1 MNGNKYPYLISSSGR
16 LCIVE
21 YNHCFYIFPSE
32 LISTSHNMELRL
44 IVPLQTI
51 PSLSTRAEITS
62 INLEGRQW
70 RVTDPFDISDKTVIP
85 KFTCISYLW
94 GEGRCEHAFD
104 SSRQM
109 SDRTLPV
116 LAMVIRNSPNTSA
129 FWIDTFCVP
138 AKQPLRSATLR
149 SMGFIYNLA
158 ADVFVALSVST
169 FNVIDQWRN
178 KPAETSL
185 SNIERQLQVLEDD
198 QWVSSV
204 WTYQEI
210 MNSKI
215 VHFVASEPA
224 AGPGLIDGI
233 DLFNQLGQTFQRY
246 KEGRGL
252 NDFEIWSNFPAADA
266 LQQLVADWYMSSY
279 LGVSALRVMSNLD
292 RRSSNMPKNYFYS
305 MLGVFTQQPSWLERD
320 STVAELSESLMSL
333 CEQKNDYSFL
343 YSSTPRD
350 GRIGKRWRPKPDFLH
365 AVLAW
370 HVHGNAQKGYYT
382 SEGFWLGSMMK
393 LDISDEV
400 DFASK
405 EFIVKG
411 LHLSTPISSPSNVI
425 ASDAFR
431 RLEQIGFTG
440 SNQYVVSA
448 QGLFFPQNQ
457 LDLDRS
463 LTVLVSASL
472 RWTFG
477 APGIAKNF
485 KEGIELF
492 TPGVFVGIHTEGM
505 SSPVLLD
512 STAGVSKL

>member
-1 MNGNKYPYLISSSGR
+1 
-16 LCIVE
+16 
-21 YNHCFYIFPSE
+21 
-32 LISTSHNMELRL
+32 MELCL
-44 IVPLQTI
+44 VVPLQSI
-51 PSLSTRAEITS
+51 PSLPTRAEITS

-70 RVTDPFDISDKTVIP
+70 CVTDPLDIADKTAIP
-85 KFTCISYLW
+85 KYTCISYLW

-116 LAMVIRNSPNTSA
+116 LATVIRNSPDTSA

-138 AKQPLRSATLR
+138 AKEPQRSATLR

-158 ADVFVALSVST
+158 TDLFVALSVPT
-169 FNVIDQWRN
+169 FTVIDQWRN
-178 KPAETSL
+178 KLVETNL
-185 SNIERQLQVLEDD
+185 SKIERQLRVLDEDR
-198 QWVSSV
+198 WVSSV

-215 VHFVASEPA
+215 VHFVTIQPA
-224 AGPGLIDGI
+224 AGPAMIDGM
-233 DLFNQLGQTFQRY
+233 DLFDRLGQTFQRY
-246 KEGRGL
+246 KKGLGL
-252 NDFEIWSNFPAADA
+252 NNFELRIRFPAADA
-266 LQQLVADWYMSSY
+266 LDQLVADWFTSSY
-279 LGVSALRVMSNLD
+279 LEVSALQIMSSLD
-292 RRSSNMPKNYFYS
+292 RRSSIMPKNYFYS
-305 MLGVFTQQPSWLERD
+305 ILGVLTQQPSWLEQD

-350 GRIGKRWRPKPDFLH
+350 GRAGKRWRPKPDFLH

-370 HVHGNAQKGYYT
+370 HLHGSAQEGYYT
-382 SEGFWLGSMMK
+382 SEGFWLCSMMK
-393 LDISDEV
+393 LNISDEL
-400 DFASK
+400 DFAAK

-411 LHLSTPISSPSNVI
+411 LHLSTPISSPSHVV

-440 SNQYVVSA
+440 SSQHVVST

-457 LDLDRS
+457 LDLDQGSGS
-463 LTVLVSASL
+463 LIVLVSASL

-477 APGIAKNF
+477 APSVAKSF

-505 SSPVLLD
+505 SSSVLLD

>member
-1 MNGNKYPYLISSSGR
+1 
-16 LCIVE
+16 
-21 YNHCFYIFPSE
+21 
-32 LISTSHNMELRL
+32 MELRL
-44 IVPLQTI
+44 IVPLQNV
-51 PSLSTRAEITS
+51 PSLPTRAKITS

-70 RVTDPFDISDKTVIP
+70 CVTDPLDISDKTAIP
-85 KFTCISYLW
+85 KYTCISYLW

-104 SSRQM
+104 SSREM

-116 LAMVIRNSPNTSA
+116 LATVIRNSPDTSA

-138 AKQPLRSATLR
+138 AKQPQRSATLR

-158 ADVFVALSVST
+158 AGVFVALSVPT

-178 KPAETSL
+178 KLAETSL
-185 SNIERQLQVLEDD
+185 SNIERQLRVLEEER
-198 QWVSSV
+198 WVSSV

-215 VHFVASEPA
+215 VHFVSSDPA
-224 AGPGLIDGI
+224 AGPALIDGI
-233 DLFNQLGQTFQRY
+233 DLPNQLGQAFQRY
-246 KEGRGL
+246 QKGQGL
-252 NDFEIWSNFPAADA
+252 NVFELRSRFPAADA
-266 LQQLVADWYMSSY
+266 LLDLIADWYTSSY
-279 LGVSALRVMSNLD
+279 LGVSALQVMSNLD
-292 RRSSNMPKNYFYS
+292 RRSSSMPKNYFYS
-305 MLGVFTQQPSWLERD
+305 MLGVFTQQPSWLEQD

-343 YSSTPRD
+343 FSSTPRD
-350 GRIGKRWRPKPDFLH
+350 GRAGKRWRPKPDFLH

-370 HVHGNAQKGYYT
+370 HSYGSAQEGYYT

-393 LDISDEV
+393 LNISDEV
-400 DFASK
+400 DLAAK

-411 LHLSTPISSPSNVI
+411 LQLSTPISSPTHVV
-425 ASDAFR
+425 ASDAFC

-440 SNQYVVSA
+440 SNQHVASV

-457 LDLDRS
+457 LDMDRGS
-463 LTVLVSASL
+463 GSPTVWVSASL
-472 RWTFG
+472 RWAFG
-477 APGIAKNF
+477 APGIAKKI

-492 TPGVFVGIHTEGM
+492 TPGVFVGIHTESM
-505 SSPVLLD
+505 SSSVLLD

>member
-1 MNGNKYPYLISSSGR
+1 
-16 LCIVE
+16 
-21 YNHCFYIFPSE
+21 
-32 LISTSHNMELRL
+32 MELCL
-44 IVPLQTI
+44 VVPLQNV
-51 PSLSTRAEITS
+51 PSLPTRAEVTS

-70 RVTDPFDISDKTVIP
+70 CVTDPLDISDKTAIP
-85 KFTCISYLW
+85 KYTCISYLW

-116 LAMVIRNSPNTSA
+116 LATVIRNSPDTLA

-138 AKQPLRSATLR
+138 AKQPQRSATLR

-158 ADVFVALSVST
+158 ADLFVALSAPT
-169 FNVIDQWRN
+169 FTIIDQWRN
-178 KPAETSL
+178 KLVETSL
-185 SNIERQLQVLEDD
+185 SNIERQLRVLEEDR
-198 QWVSSV
+198 WVSSV

-210 MNSKI
+210 MNSNN
-215 VHFVASEPA
+215 VHFVTSQPA
-224 AGPGLIDGI
+224 AGPALIDGM
-233 DLFNQLGQTFQRY
+233 DLFNRLGQTFQRY
-246 KEGRGL
+246 KEGQGL
-252 NDFEIWSNFPAADA
+252 NDFELRIHFPAADA
-266 LQQLVADWYMSSY
+266 LHQLVADWYTSSY
-279 LGVSALRVMSNLD
+279 LGVSALQVMSNLD
-292 RRSSNMPKNYFYS
+292 RRSSIIPKNYFYS
-305 MLGVFTQQPSWLERD
+305 ILGVLTQKPSWLEQD

-350 GRIGKRWRPKPDFLH
+350 GRAGKRWRPKPDFLH

-370 HVHGNAQKGYYT
+370 HVHGSAQEGYYT
-382 SEGFWLGSMMK
+382 SEGFWLCSMMK
-393 LDISDEV
+393 LNISDEV
-400 DFASK
+400 DFAAK

-411 LHLSTPISSPSNVI
+411 LQLSTPISSPNHVV

-431 RLEQIGFTG
+431 RLGQIGFTG
-440 SNQYVVSA
+440 SSHYVVST

-457 LDLDRS
+457 LDLDRGSGS
-463 LTVLVSASL
+463 LIVLASASL

-477 APGIAKNF
+477 APSVAKIF

-505 SSPVLLD
+505 ASSILLD

>member
-1 MNGNKYPYLISSSGR
+1 M
-16 LCIVE
+16 
-21 YNHCFYIFPSE
+21 
-32 LISTSHNMELRL
+32 
-44 IVPLQTI
+44 
-51 PSLSTRAEITS
+51 
-62 INLEGRQW
+62 
-70 RVTDPFDISDKTVIP
+70 TDPLDISDKTAIP
-85 KFTCISYLW
+85 KYTCISYLW
-94 GEGRCEHAFD
+94 SEGRCEHAFD

-109 SDRTLPV
+109 SDQTLPV
-116 LAMVIRNSPNTSA
+116 LATVIRNSPDTSA

-138 AKQPLRSATLR
+138 AKQPQRSATLR

-158 ADVFVALSVST
+158 ADLFVALSVPT
-169 FNVIDQWRN
+169 FTVIDQWRN
-178 KPAETSL
+178 KLVETSL
-185 SNIERQLQVLEDD
+185 SKIERQLRVLDEDR
-198 QWVSSV
+198 WVSSV

-215 VHFVASEPA
+215 VHFVPIQPA
-224 AGPGLIDGI
+224 AGPAMIDGI
-233 DLFNQLGQTFQRY
+233 DLFDRLGLTFQRY
-246 KEGRGL
+246 KAGQGL
-252 NDFEIWSNFPAADA
+252 NDFELCIHFPAADA
-266 LQQLVADWYMSSY
+266 LHQLVADWYTSSY
-279 LGVSALRVMSNLD
+279 LEVSALQIMSSLD

-305 MLGVFTQQPSWLERD
+305 ILGVLTQQPSWLEQD
-320 STVAELSESLMSL
+320 STVEELSESLMSL

-350 GRIGKRWRPKPDFLH
+350 GRAGKRWRPKPDFLH

-370 HVHGNAQKGYYT
+370 HVHGSAQEGYHT
-382 SEGFWLGSMMK
+382 SEGFWLCSMIK
-393 LDISDEV
+393 LNISDEL
-400 DFASK
+400 DFAAK

-411 LHLSTPISSPSNVI
+411 LQLSTPISSPNHVV

-440 SNQYVVSA
+440 SSQHVVST

-457 LDLDRS
+457 LDVDQGSGS
-463 LTVLVSASL
+463 LIVLVSASL

-477 APGIAKNF
+477 APSVAKIF

-505 SSPVLLD
+505 SSSVLLD